1 MPKDFSSVSFSIDCR
16 ILTVGYLWNELQHM
30 QHVIAIINNKYFTID
45 KTNYFSLLDFFFV
58 HAFVAVLQHYYYFFV
73 RLPLLMLL
81 ILFCSSSL
89 FECIIR

>member
-45 KTNYFSLLDFFFV
+45 KVN
-58 HAFVAVLQHYYYFFV
+58 YYFFV